1 MIPINRTYAPLQAF
15 VEELYRCGMRHAVTS
30 PGSRNAPLAL
40 TLAAQE
46 GVEAVSVL
54 DERSAGF
61 VALGMAKAS
70 GQPVAVTCTSGT
82 AAANLHPAVVEAWE
96 ARVPLI
102 VLTADRPPELREVG
116 AGQAID
122 QIKLYGSAAK
132 WFVEVG
138 THDPARDTA
147 IHHRALACRAFW
159 TAAGGRPGP
168 VHLNFPLREPLAPA
182 PEEAAGAAPGV
193 LGPAAGPLGPAP
205 GPLDPAA
212 APLGPAPGPL
222 DPAPG
227 PLDRADWQGRPGGRP
242 WTEVREH
249 ASAPHADDVH
259 ALAER
264 IAAEPRGVIVCG
276 ATGEL
281 IAEQAAWLA
290 AASGWPLLA
299 EPTSGVRCG
308 EHDRSHVIAHYDVL
322 LRIEDFAAQH
332 APGLVLRVG
341 DMPTSKPLRAFVA
354 ESSQIVVDPHGAWHE
369 PTRTAELMLQA
380 AAAPSLGALAA
391 AVEMRGGAKPRGAGA
406 GAEPR
411 GAGAGAEPRG
421 AGAGAQPR
429 GAGAGAQP
437 CEAGGGAE
445 PRVAGGGAEPRVAG
459 GGAEPRVAGGGA
471 VPLRGGWLAGWREAD
486 AKVWA
491 AVEAAPDQFEGKV
504 LAGLEPELPD
514 EAVVWVSSSMPIRDV
529 EAYFPQSPKRLR
541 FLANRGANGIDGVP
555 SSAMGAAIATG
566 LPTWVLIGELA
577 LQHDAGGLL
586 AARRAGVE
594 LEIVC
599 VNNGGG
605 GIFDFLPVA
614 EHADPA
620 AYEAHVATPSDVVDL
635 AALWPGLREIR
646 TDRRQNVALHR
657 ELVERVAQSL

>member
-30 PGSRNAPLAL
+30 PGSRNAPLSL

-46 GVEAVSVL
+46 GVEAVSVV

-70 GQPVAVTCTSGT
+70 GRPVAVTSTSGT
-82 AAANLHPAVVEAWE
+82 AAANLHPAVVEAHE

-122 QIKLYGSAAK
+122 QIKLYGTAAK

-138 THDPARDTA
+138 THDPGRDTA
-147 IHHRALACRAFW
+147 IHHRALACRAYW

-182 PEEAAGAAPGV
+182 PPPEGA
-193 LGPAAGPLGPAP
+193 
-205 GPLDPAA
+205 PLDPT
-212 APLGPAPGPL
+212 
-222 DPAPG
+222 
-227 PLDRADWQGRPGGRP
+227 DWTGRPDGRP

-249 ASAPHADDVH
+249 ASAPHSDDVH
-259 ALAER
+259 RVAER
-264 IAAEPRGVIVCG
+264 IAAEPCGLIVCG
-276 ATGEL
+276 PTTAPV
-281 IAEQAAWLA
+281 AEAAPLLA
-290 AASGWPLLA
+290 AEAGWPLLA
-299 EPTSGVRCG
+299 EPTSGARCG
-308 EHDRSHVIAHYDVL
+308 DHDRSHVIAHYDVL
-322 LRIEDFAAQH
+322 LRIEEFAEANR
-332 APGLVLRVG
+332 PGLVLRVG

-369 PTRTAELMLQA
+369 PTRTAELVLRA
-380 AAAPSLGALAA
+380 DAERTLAALAG
-391 AVEMRGGAKPRGAGA
+391 AVEMRAEGGGAGA
-406 GAEPR
+406 GADLG
-411 GAGAGAEPRG
+411 GAGQDEW
-421 AGAGAQPR
+421 
-429 GAGAGAQP
+429 
-437 CEAGGGAE
+437 
-445 PRVAGGGAEPRVAG
+445 
-459 GGAEPRVAGGGA
+459 
-471 VPLRGGWLAGWREAD
+471 LRGWREAD
-486 AKVWA
+486 AKVPA
-491 AVEAAPDQFEGKV
+491 ALEAAPDYFEGKL
-504 LAGLEPELPD
+504 LAELEPELPD

-541 FLANRGANGIDGVP
+541 FLANRGANGIDGVV
-555 SSAMGAAIATG
+555 SSALGAAIASG
-566 LPTWVLIGELA
+566 LPTWVVIGELA

-586 AARRAGVE
+586 AARRAGIP

-599 VNNGGG
+599 INNSGG

-620 AYEAHVATPSDVVDL
+620 AYETHIATPSEDVEL
-635 AALWPGLREIR
+635 ATLWPGLREVR
-646 TDRRQNVALHR
+646 TDRRQNVRLHR
-657 ELVERVAQSL
+657 ELVEAVREAL

>member
-46 GVEAVSVL
+46 GIEAVSVL

-70 GQPVAVTCTSGT
+70 GRPVAVTCTSGT

-96 ARVPLI
+96 ARLPLI

-138 THDPARDTA
+138 THDPKRETA
-147 IHHRALACRAFW
+147 IHHRALACRAYW

-168 VHLNFPLREPLAPA
+168 VHLNFPLREPLAPKT
-182 PEEAAGAAPGV
+182 EELEP
-193 LGPAAGPLGPAP
+193 
-205 GPLDPAA
+205 
-212 APLGPAPGPL
+212 
-222 DPAPG
+222 
-227 PLDRADWQGRPGGRP
+227 ADWAGRDDGSP
-242 WTEVREH
+242 WTAVREH

-276 ATGEL
+276 ASGER
-281 IAEQAAWLA
+281 IAEPAARLA
-290 AASGWPLLA
+290 AQTGWPLLA

-308 EHDRSHVIAHYDVL
+308 EHDRTHVIAHYDML
-322 LRIEDFAAQH
+322 LRVERFAREH

-354 ESSQIVVDPHGAWHE
+354 GSSQIVIDPHGAWHE
-369 PTRTAELMLQA
+369 PSRTAEVVLQA
-380 AAAPSLGALAA
+380 AAAPALDALAF
-391 AVEMRGGAKPRGAGA
+391 AVEMRSGVA
-406 GAEPR
+406 
-411 GAGAGAEPRG
+411 
-421 AGAGAQPR
+421 
-429 GAGAGAQP
+429 
-437 CEAGGGAE
+437 EAGWVE
-445 PRVAGGGAEPRVAG
+445 S
-459 GGAEPRVAGGGA
+459 
-471 VPLRGGWLAGWREAD
+471 WRAAD

-491 AVEAAPDQFEGKV
+491 AVLAAPDVFEGKL
-504 LAGLEPELPD
+504 LATVDPPD
-514 EAVVWVSSSMPIRDV
+514 DAIVWVSSSMPIRDV
-529 EAYFPQSPKRLR
+529 EAYFPQSSKRLR
-541 FLANRGANGIDGVP
+541 FLANRGANGIDGVV

-586 AARRAGVE
+586 AARRAGVP

-614 EHADPA
+614 EHADPS
-620 AYEAHVATPSDVVDL
+620 AYETHIATPSDVVEL

>member
-70 GQPVAVTCTSGT
+70 GRPVAVTCTSGT

-138 THDPARDTA
+138 THEPGLETA
-147 IHHRALACRAFW
+147 IHHRALACRAYW
-159 TAAGGRPGP
+159 TAGGGRPGP
-168 VHLNFPLREPLAPA
+168 VHLNFPLREPLAPV
-182 PEEAAGAAPGV
+182 PEELEPGDWE
-193 LGPAAGPLGPAP
+193 G
-205 GPLDPAA
+205 
-212 APLGPAPGPL
+212 
-222 DPAPG
+222 
-227 PLDRADWQGRPGGRP
+227 RADGGP

-259 ALAER
+259 AVAER

-276 ATGEL
+276 PTTEL
-281 IAEQAAWLA
+281 IAEQAALLA

-322 LRIEDFAAQH
+322 LRIEDFASQR
-332 APGLVLRVG
+332 APELVLRVG

-354 ESSQIVVDPHGAWHE
+354 RSSQIVIDPYGAWHE
-369 PTRTAELMLQA
+369 PTRTAELLLQA
-380 AAAPSLGALAA
+380 AAAPTLGALAA
-391 AVEMRGGAKPRGAGA
+391 AVEMRAGP
-406 GAEPR
+406 E
-411 GAGAGAEPRG
+411 
-421 AGAGAQPR
+421 
-429 GAGAGAQP
+429 
-437 CEAGGGAE
+437 
-445 PRVAGGGAEPRVAG
+445 
-459 GGAEPRVAGGGA
+459 
-471 VPLRGGWLAGWREAD
+471 GGWLAGWRQAD
-486 AKVWA
+486 ARVSA
-491 AVEAAPDQFEGKV
+491 AVEASPDGFEGKV

-529 EAYFPQSPKRLR
+529 EAYFPQSQKRLR

-599 VNNGGG
+599 LNNGGG

-614 EHADPA
+614 EHGDPA
-620 AYEAHVATPSDVVDL
+620 AYEMHIATPSGVVDL